1 MSATYET
8 TVNVEAPARV
18 LERLPLDIRDR
29 EPGWRLVRHTRE
41 QSLEYGIPVSL
52 RSWGESLEITVA
64 VGSLRVVSRCRLPLQ
79 IIDWGKNARNVEVVR
94 ACIQRAREQL
104 STIG

>member
-29 EPGWRLVRHTRE
+29 QPGWRLVRHAPRT
-41 QSLEYGIPVSL
+41 SLEYSLPVGL
-52 RSWGESLEITVA
+52 RSWGESIEITVA
-64 VGSLRVVSRCRLPLQ
+64 GGSLRIVSRCRFP
-79 IIDWGKNARNVEVVR
+79 IIDWGRNARNVEVVR

-104 STIG
+104 STTG